1 MDCKKTLI
9 ATCLSITGLCL
20 PLAGLAQDTSPT
32 PTTRQPAMPMMGMQ
46 QHTMPMMQGQQ
57 GGMPMMQGQ
66 QGGMPMMQGQ
76 QGRMPMMPGYGRH
89 RMHMPG
95 QGQPRAGMH
104 GCQHGGKHHMGGD
117 GKGMR
122 HEMMQAHHK
131 NMEER
136 LARIEALLQQL
147 VEQQKQ

>member
-1 MDCKKTLI
+1 MNHKNLLVS
-9 ATCLSITGLCL
+9 ACLSIAGLCM
-20 PLAGLAQDTSPT
+20 PLSALAQDMTAAPAMQ
-32 PTTRQPAMPMMGMQ
+32 QPAMPMMGMPQGNMPMMQGQ
-46 QHTMPMMQGQQ
+46 QGNMPMMQGQQ
-57 GGMPMMQGQ
+57 GG
-66 QGGMPMMQGQ
+66 
-76 QGRMPMMPGYGRH
+76 MPMMPGYGRH

-95 QGQPRAGMH
+95 QGQQGAGMY
-104 GCQHGGKHHMGGD
+104 GCQHQMGGA

-147 VEQQKQ
+147 VDQQKK